1 MALCIPNRTHC
12 SKQTPHEG
20 IAKPLCSIKKM
31 KKLISYYLLTL
42 TFGFLMS
49 CGQSNDSSKDIAT
62 DNNSSV
68 KSDVII
74 PIDTVTENR
83 FVYLKEIENLNSEI
97 FIKVD
102 YVDYLT
108 GQEAANAEWRDK
120 AYFIDGK
127 DTITSITDGY
137 YISNVNPKLRTFKL
151 QDKMSVEHIIDDDGA
166 QEMTEPKELNL
177 QQIETYIK
185 NETLLFLHV
194 KNGIILR
201 IDERFMP

>member
-1 MALCIPNRTHC
+1 
-12 SKQTPHEG
+12 
-20 IAKPLCSIKKM
+20 
-31 KKLISYYLLTL
+31 
-42 TFGFLMS
+42 MS
-49 CGQSNDSSKDIAT
+49 CGQSNDSSKYITT

-83 FVYLKEIENLNSEI
+83 FAYLKEIENLNSEI

-108 GQEAANAEWRDK
+108 GQEAADAEWRDK
-120 AYFIDGK
+120 AYFVDGK
-127 DTITSITDGY
+127 DTITNITDGY

-151 QDKMSVEHIIDDDGA
+151 QEKMSVEHIIDDDGA

-194 KNGIILR
+194 KNGIIVR

>member
-1 MALCIPNRTHC
+1 
-12 SKQTPHEG
+12 
-20 IAKPLCSIKKM
+20 M
-31 KKLISYYLLTL
+31 KKLITYYLLTS
-42 TFGFLMS
+42 TFGFLVS
-49 CGQSNDSSKDIAT
+49 CGQSNDSSKANKT

-74 PIDTVTENR
+74 SIDTLTENR
-83 FVYLKEIENLNSEI
+83 FAYFKEIENLNSQI

-108 GQEAANAEWRDK
+108 GQKAVDAEWRDK
-120 AYFIDGK
+120 AYFVDGE
-127 DTITSITDGY
+127 DTITNITDGY

-151 QDKMSVEHIIDDDGA
+151 QDKLSVEHIIDDDGA

-185 NETLLFLHV
+185 DETLLFLHI
-194 KNGIILR
+194 KNGIIER

>member
-1 MALCIPNRTHC
+1 
-12 SKQTPHEG
+12 
-20 IAKPLCSIKKM
+20 M
-31 KKLISYYLLTL
+31 KKLISYYLLTSS
-42 TFGFLMS
+42 FGLLMS
-49 CGQSNDSSKDIAT
+49 CGQSNDGSKDITT

-74 PIDTVTENR
+74 PIDTVIENR
-83 FVYLKEIENLNSEI
+83 FAYLKEIKNLNSDI
-97 FIKVD
+97 FIKAD

-108 GQEAANAEWRDK
+108 GQEAADAEWRDE

-127 DTITSITDGY
+127 DTITNITDGY

-151 QDKMSVEHIIDDDGA
+151 KDKMSVEHIIDDDGV
-166 QEMTEPKELNL
+166 QEMTKPKKINL

-185 NETLLFLHV
+185 NETLLFLYV
-194 KNGIILR
+194 KNGIIVR